1 MNVGEGFEKL
11 QKAIEFERQ
20 RSRLSIPLA
29 KPILALLAEAKP
41 HFTSKDRTEYPVDRR
56 DLEKVVAI
64 LGKDNLQ
71 GLSLP
76 IYLNP
81 APQLGQDFYQLLGVD
96 TGSEMERK
104 QSKMLFGLL
113 EVEPRSYL
121 YGYEVQRLKR
131 AIPSV
136 VHVLLF

>member
-1 MNVGEGFEKL
+1 VGEGFEKL

-29 KPILALLAEAKP
+29 KPILALLGEAKP
-41 HFTSKDRTEYPVDRR
+41 HFTSRDGSECLVDRR

-64 LGKDNLQ
+64 LGKDELQ

-96 TGSEMERK
+96 TGSEMERR
-104 QSKMLFGLL
+104 QSKIVFGLL

-131 AIPSV
+131 KMPSV
-136 VHVLLF
+136 VHILY